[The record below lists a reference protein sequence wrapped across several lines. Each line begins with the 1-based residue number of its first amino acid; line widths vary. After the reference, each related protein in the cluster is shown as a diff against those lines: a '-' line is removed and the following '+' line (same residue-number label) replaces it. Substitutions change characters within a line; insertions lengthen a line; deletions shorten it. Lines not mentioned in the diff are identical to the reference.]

1 MSQFDEK
8 MAIYEA
14 QLQELNISYDVEQ
27 LKAAAKGLGPSI
39 YNVDSSKVSCSDD
52 DEKAR
57 VKANFLMKKL
67 GMADSPVPPR
77 QTPHC
82 YMCCAMTLA
91 STAPNSAAVLPSAA
105 PVQCCSMARRFALVS
120 IRPRLPRRAKSP
132 RWRAWARQRNS
143 MCCNKRL

>member
-14 QLQELNISYDVEQ
+14 QLQELNIGYDVEQ

-57 VKANFLMKKL
+57 VKANFLIKKL
-67 GMADSPVPPR
+67 GMADSPALMEAIHAVCEQMGSSNRNKHRPVFYYLLA
-77 QTPHC
+77 QK
-82 YMCCAMTLA
+82 MGVTL
-91 STAPNSAAVLPSAA
+91 
-105 PVQCCSMARRFALVS
+105 
-120 IRPRLPRRAKSP
+120 
-132 RWRAWARQRNS
+132 
-143 MCCNKRL
+143 

>member
-14 QLQELNISYDVEQ
+14 QLQELNIAYDVEQ

-57 VKANFLMKKL
+57 VKTNFLMKKL
-67 GMADSPVPPR
+67 GMADSPALMEAIEAV
-77 QTPHC
+77 
-82 YMCCAMTLA
+82 CAQMGSGNRNKYRPVFYYLLAQKMGVTL
-91 STAPNSAAVLPSAA
+91 
-105 PVQCCSMARRFALVS
+105 
-120 IRPRLPRRAKSP
+120 
-132 RWRAWARQRNS
+132 
-143 MCCNKRL
+143 

>member
-14 QLQELNISYDVEQ
+14 QLQELNIAYNVEQ

-39 YNVDSSKVSCSDD
+39 YNADSSKVSCSDD

-67 GMADSPVPPR
+67 GMADSPALMEAIEAV
-77 QTPHC
+77 
-82 YMCCAMTLA
+82 CAQMGSSNRNKHRPVFYYLLAQKMGVTL
-91 STAPNSAAVLPSAA
+91 
-105 PVQCCSMARRFALVS
+105 
-120 IRPRLPRRAKSP
+120 
-132 RWRAWARQRNS
+132 
-143 MCCNKRL
+143 